1 MKIAVIGEN
10 PNDTSAIIPLIAK
23 LCEEEHEF
31 MPLLGGIRGGMW
43 DSKKYHQM
51 LGIEYKEKLPEVTI
65 LMRDLDGLEDNKE
78 QKKKRSEFFN
88 ALQEQVNHTG
98 IKLLHIWEL
107 EALMFS
113 DTDNLNRYY
122 GITYAKPADPMKIED
137 PKGEL
142 QKITKGSNK
151 PYEESDAADVCK
163 ELDPLVIRQNCRY
176 FDDFIRKL
184 RNKGV
189 K

>member
-1 MKIAVIGEN
+1 MKVAVIGEN
-10 PNDTSAIIPLIAK
+10 PNDTSAIIPLIAR
-23 LCEEEHEF
+23 LCEEEHSF
-31 MPLLGGIRGGMW
+31 ISLLGRIRGGMW
-43 DSKKYHQM
+43 DSKKHQKM
-51 LGIEYKEKLPEVTI
+51 LGLEYKDKQPDVTV
-65 LMRDLDGLEDNKE
+65 LMRDLDGFEDDKE
-78 QKKKRSEFFN
+78 QKRKRSEFFN

-113 DTDNLNRYY
+113 DIDNLNRYY
-122 GITYAKPADPMKIED
+122 GISYAKPDDPMKIED

-142 QKITKGSNK
+142 QKVTKNSHK

-163 ELDPLVIRQNCRY
+163 ELNPKVIRENCRY
-176 FDDFIRKL
+176 FDDFVRKL